1 MKHTFTLLTA
11 LLLAPLATLHAAD
24 NAAAPKPITSS
35 GERWVHPALKP
46 QPLQLPETFDQQT
59 MVVLG
64 DGRLMTVPP
73 QGNATIVS
81 RDEGKTW
88 SEPRPMRT
96 SRKPVLPTRGPLIR
110 TRSGVLILLFQ
121 TGNSWLWNNAKRGWI
136 LPERSNLWVTRSLD
150 DGETWDEPRQP
161 FAGSYGTITGS
172 IQTRGGNVVVPIEIR
187 LHDPP
192 RWGTY
197 VFVSPDDG
205 ETWSR
210 SNLIDLGGH
219 GHHDG
224 AIEAAITEL
233 SDNRLMLL
241 IRTNLDRFWEAYSE
255 DHGYHWRELQPS
267 QVDASSAPG
276 YLQRLASGRL
286 VLVWNRVNREG
297 AAPTLRSAP
306 SAYAADGSSSQREEL
321 SLSYSDDDGQNWAPG
336 VVIARQTNGSIC
348 YPFVLEP
355 TPGELWIWTRYGS
368 QPPLC
373 VSLKEQDLSAM
384 QGPTPKK

>member
-1 MKHTFTLLTA
+1 VGLF
-11 LLLAPLATLHAAD
+11 AA
-24 NAAAPKPITSS
+24 
-35 GERWVHPALKP
+35 
-46 QPLQLPETFDQQT
+46 
-59 MVVLG
+59 
-64 DGRLMTVPP
+64 
-73 QGNATIVS
+73 VS
-81 RDEGKTW
+81 YDEGKTW
-88 SEPRPMRT
+88 PNRRLVTPGS
-96 SRKPVLPTRGPLIR
+96 
-110 TRSGVLILLFQ
+110 SGKADPNGYLAA
-121 TGNSWLWNNAKRGWI
+121 T
-136 LPERSNLWVTRSLD
+136 
-150 DGETWDEPRQP
+150 
-161 FAGSYGTITGS
+161 
-172 IQTRGGNVVVPIEIR
+172 QTRGGNVVVPVEIR
-187 LHDPP
+187 LHDPG

-210 SNLIDLGGH
+210 SKLIDLGGH

-241 IRTNLDRFWEAYSE
+241 IRTSLDRFWEAYSE
-255 DHGYHWRELQPS
+255 DHGYHWRELRPS

-306 SAYAADGSSSQREEL
+306 SALYANGSRSQREEL
-321 SLSYSDDDGQNWAPG
+321 SLSYSDDDGKNWAPG

-384 QGPTPKK
+384 QDAVLRRKSSGGTDSEAGSRFVERMLSVVATARQQNRNVLELLTACCRTRLDGSAAPSLLPAEADRRQLSFLFNDN